1 MGKMI
6 NCTKMVR
13 QVIKAKNRDGDRI
26 TALLV
31 EIVDQK
37 YLKLRFR
44 SGVEAYLAI
53 DDIVFISPV
62 KYQPLPS
69 EMV

>member
-1 MGKMI
+1 MI
-6 NCTKMVR
+6 NCDKMVK
-13 QVIKAKNRDGDRI
+13 QIIKLKNIDGDRI

-44 SGVEAYLAI
+44 NGMEAFMAI
-53 DDIVFISPV
+53 SDIVFIAPI

-69 EMV
+69 EVI